1 MIPRSCGLL
10 LHVTSLP
17 SGRLGR
23 DAFRFVDF
31 CAAAGQRWWQ
41 MLPVHPPGFGGS
53 PYSALSALAGDEA
66 LLDPKAP
73 SPPRPPDIPGWLTE
87 YALFRALKESQGGRP
102 WTQWPAALRDRRPRA
117 LARARAGLAGEIARH
132 VAFQLAFDAQWRA
145 LRAYAH
151 GRGVGLIGD
160 MPIFV
165 AHDSADVWTN
175 RDLFKLDRTGRPT
188 VVTGVPPDYF
198 SAEGQRWGNPHY
210 RWDVLRRR
218 KYRWWVERVDRMFAL
233 FDVVRIDHFLGFV
246 RAWEVPAKAATARE
260 GRYVGGPGGRLFA
273 ALGPRG
279 FVAED
284 LGLLT
289 AEAAR
294 LRDDLGLPGM
304 RVLHFGFGAD
314 ASQRPFSIPRN
325 CAVYTGTH
333 DNNTTVGWYREGGED
348 RQRALDYAGT
358 PASRIHWGLTRV
370 AYLSPADLAIV
381 PVQDVLGLD
390 GTARM
395 NRPGATGGNWGWR
408 LRRGQLTKRHAF
420 RLRALKDLAGR

>member
-10 LHVTSLP
+10 LHLTSLP

-23 DAFRFVDF
+23 DALRFVDF

-41 MLPVHPPGFGGS
+41 MLPVHPAGFGGS

-66 LLDPKAP
+66 LLDPGAP
-73 SPPRPPDIPGWLTE
+73 VPPAPPEIPAWMRD
-87 YALFRALKESQGGRP
+87 YALFRALKEQQGGRP
-102 WTQWPAALRDRRPRA
+102 WTLWPPALRDRKPRA
-117 LARARAGLAGEIARH
+117 LERARASLAEGIARH
-132 VAFQLAFDAQWRA
+132 VGFQLAFDAQWAA

-151 GRGVGLIGD
+151 ERGVGLIGD

-165 AHDSADVWTN
+165 AHDSADVWAN
-175 RDLFKLDRTGRPT
+175 RDLYKLDRRGRPT

-198 SAEGQRWGNPHY
+198 SADGQRWGNPHY

-218 KYRWWVERVDRMFAL
+218 RYRWWVDRVDRMFSL
-233 FDVVRIDHFLGFV
+233 FDVVRIDHFLGFL
-246 RAWEVPAKAATARE
+246 RAWEVPASAATARE
-260 GRYVGGPGGRLFA
+260 GRYERGPGGRLFA

-279 FVAED
+279 FIAED

-304 RVLHFGFGAD
+304 RVLQFGFGAD
-314 ASQRPFSIPRN
+314 PSHRPFSIPRN

-333 DNNTTVGWYREGGED
+333 DNNTTVGWFREGGDD
-348 RQRALDYAGT
+348 RARALDYAGV
-358 PASRIHWGLTRV
+358 PASRIHWGLIRV
-370 AYLSPADLAIV
+370 AYLSAADLAVV
-381 PVQDVLGLD
+381 PVQDLLGLD
-390 GTARM
+390 GAARM
-395 NRPGATGGNWGWR
+395 NRPGEKEGNWGWR
-408 LRRGQLTKRHAF
+408 LRRGQLTKRHAA
-420 RLRALKDLAGR
+420 RLRALKELAGR